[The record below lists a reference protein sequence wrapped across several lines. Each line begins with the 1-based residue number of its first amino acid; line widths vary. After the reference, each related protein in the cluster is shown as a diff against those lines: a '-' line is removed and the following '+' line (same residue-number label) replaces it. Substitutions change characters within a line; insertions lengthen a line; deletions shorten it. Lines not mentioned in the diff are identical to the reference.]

1 MGKIYKNAT
10 ELIGKT
16 PLVEFSNIEKKLGL
30 EARILAKL
38 EYFNPA
44 GSVKDRI
51 ANYLLSEGKADLYAA
66 QEA

>member
-38 EYFNPA
+38 EYFFLPSLDKTIIC
-44 GSVKDRI
+44 GM
-51 ANYLLSEGKADLYAA
+51 
-66 QEA
+66 

>member
-30 EARILAKL
+30 EARIL
-38 EYFNPA
+38 ENWNI
-44 GSVKDRI
+44 SIR
-51 ANYLLSEGKADLYAA
+51 
-66 QEA
+66 QEASKTVLRWK